1 MNDPR
6 RPSRSGF
13 TLLELT
19 VVLFILGLLAALM
32 APAFKGFFQS
42 SKLLE
47 ATSGLRN
54 TIRYVQQRAA
64 TEGMVQVLE
73 LNFETGAY
81 FVEKRDEDSIRH
93 RWRRSRSKEFEI
105 RRILPEHFSF
115 HSVYFPELEE
125 KIERDEARLEFYPD
139 GTTRDAEVVLKL
151 EDEDNKVEKYYM
163 LVVQGTT
170 GHVSKPMP
178 VSPSK
183 L

>member
-6 RPSRSGF
+6 RASRAGF

-32 APAFKGFFQS
+32 APAFRGFFKS
-42 SKLLE
+42 TKVVE

-54 TIRYVQQRAA
+54 TIRLVQQRAA
-64 TEGMVQVLE
+64 TRGDVVVLE

-81 FVEKRDEDSIRH
+81 FVEKRDDKH
-93 RWRRSRSKEFEI
+93 RFRSRRPGSKEFEV
-105 RRILPEHFSF
+105 RRSLPDDFSF

-125 KIERDEARLEFYPD
+125 EIDRDEARLEFYPD
-139 GTTRDAEVVLKL
+139 GTTRDADIVLEL
-151 EDEDNKVEKYYM
+151 EDTEKKETRYYM
-163 LVVQGTT
+163 ITVQGTT
-170 GHVSKPMP
+170 GHVSKPRP
-178 VSPSK
+178 VNPDK